1 MNKKILSVILS
12 GVLMLTSAGVFVSCD
27 DYDDDINNLQTQINE
42 LKTGSIAG
50 VESQLQSLSATVSSL
65 SSAQGTL
72 QEGLTALQ
80 TSLSGLQSSLS
91 SLQSNVSDL
100 QSSVSNLESLK
111 GEVESL
117 NTKIVSMTSSF
128 VSKDFLTTTL
138 SSYATTQSVAEM
150 AQELRKAVN
159 DAKTELQTAII
170 AAAGT
175 AADEKVAAAK
185 KEIET
190 KIAEA
195 QADFEKK
202 VSELQATLETKIA
215 EAQAAA
221 VKAAG
226 EACEAAF
233 QTKFD
238 AAVSAAGLVSQ
249 GNLSKAIED
258 YDAKIK
264 AYITE
269 AITTNEGVI
278 SEALGGQI
286 KSAVEG
292 LQKLIVGRLTS
303 LKLIPDT
310 YENGIETIEFNA
322 LTYKEWEKVAPATA
336 KTETTPTHTGAD
348 ITSNSDKVKTVK
360 YHVSPAN
367 VTTEGIGAV
376 KFWLQ
381 TAADLETRAAAVKA
395 EDLFEITGFAVNT
408 TTDGLKTLDIDLKKK
423 FGANLQLA
431 DNKIYTV
438 ALEATIADDLCVEGE
453 AGAKVY
459 SDYAKLSEITITPK
473 LAQLQK
479 NSNGVYAFG
488 SNHQHFA
495 RTYADAK
502 DPNTTAVIKAQFD
515 EDLDMLA
522 FTSACDDNE
531 REFSKEA
538 CENAGLYFEYNVV
551 GEPWLVGAT
560 NTDQQMHAKVK
571 DGHLLVAQAPAAG
584 DTFAEHSETAIG
596 KTPVVRVL
604 LRDSR
609 NDDAIVDV
617 RYFRVEWVS
626 EDQVDTKLDVVKTF
640 DYTLDCDGFNTNN
653 VFTWEDMSRMILTQL
668 GKRDENGKPSGMSRD
683 DFINLY
689 NAPTITTEDKVHY
702 WDTPVVCPVR
712 INDRV
717 IGTVETAYSAVTD
730 ADEVAGTQPVELVYN
745 YGGNSPEDGAFTWY
759 LTARQIGSIMHEA
772 GYTDH
777 GTWVWPGVPVKR
789 TVTITCESKNK
800 HQRGDVTFQ
809 FEVLIKLP
817 TVPFVSPMEGRSW
830 KDGNNYDEIRFTP
843 VILGTVNRAGAT
855 VIPGMDPVYDW
866 DVQNSFKDVDADA
879 AGGQIVGDPN
889 KSNSNNCFRWDIQF
903 CHKQPN
909 NAYYVYSNPDNT
921 QRFALDNS
929 QKGYELLTK
938 SNDRVAA
945 KFDYD
950 AAMGNRWYKADA
962 DATARIHLTIDHTDE
977 GIAMVENEHKMN
989 VDVWSRIN
997 KYNYHLVKDFAVQVV
1012 KPLTINP
1019 ETVDGFED
1027 GYMGTQTLEIAE
1039 AVTMTDFMGWT
1050 VSYSGIR
1057 IPNNPTYTQQDL
1069 FKYYKI
1075 SSMKFDL
1082 ENAYVDIAGKPS
1094 VDEYFGADAL
1104 QLVTDNTTVSGCT
1117 LTNLTYDKKKSD
1129 LQTTTVY
1136 IVIDVTVEHYWGTAK
1151 ATVRIPV
1158 VPGRAA

>member
-65 SSAQGTL
+65 SAATD
-72 QEGLTALQ
+72 AIK
-80 TSLSGLQSSLS
+80 GLQSSLS
-91 SLQSNVSDL
+91 GLQT
-100 QSSVSNLESLK
+100 SVSSLEA
-111 GEVESL
+111 GIESIR
-117 NTKIVSMTSSF
+117 NSF

-150 AQELRKAVN
+150 AQELRKAISE
-159 DAKTELQTAII
+159 AKGEVGEEDLAELQKTI
-170 AAAGT
+170 
-175 AADEKVAAAK
+175 
-185 KEIET
+185 
-190 KIAEA
+190 
-195 QADFEKK
+195 
-202 VSELQATLETKIA
+202 ETKIA

-238 AAVSAAGLVSQ
+238 AAVSAAGLVSNE
-249 GNLSKAIED
+249 NLSKAIED

-381 TAADLETRAAAVKA
+381 TATNLETRAAAVKA

-431 DNKIYTV
+431 GNKIYTV

-459 SDYAKLSEITITPK
+459 SDYAKLSEIAITPK

-479 NSNGVYAFG
+479 NSDGVYAFG
-488 SNHQHFA
+488 SDHYHFA
-495 RTYADAK
+495 RTYAEAK

-515 EDLDMLA
+515 EPLDMLA

-551 GEPWLVGAT
+551 GEPWLVGST

-571 DGHLLVAQAPAAG
+571 DGHFLVAQAPAAG
-584 DTFAEHSETAIG
+584 DTFAEFSETAIG

-617 RYFRVEWVS
+617 KYFRVEWGS
-626 EDQVDTKLDVVKTF
+626 EDQEDTKLNVVKTF

-653 VFTWEDMSRMILTQL
+653 VFTWEDMSRMVLTQL

-683 DFINLY
+683 DFVNLY
-689 NAPTITTEDKVHY
+689 YPPTITTKDKVHY
-702 WDTPVVCPVR
+702 WDTPVVCPVD
-712 INDRV
+712 IDDRV
-717 IGTVETAYSAVTD
+717 IGTVAATYSAVTD
-730 ADEVAGTQPVELVYN
+730 ADEVAGTQPVELVFN
-745 YGGNSPEDGAFTWY
+745 YGGNSPEDGVFTWY

-777 GTWVWPGVPVKR
+777 DNTWVWPGVPVKR
-789 TVTITCESKNK
+789 TVTITCKSKNK

-817 TVPFVSPMEGRSW
+817 KEPFVSPMEGRSW
-830 KDGNNYDEIRFTP
+830 KDGNNFEEIRFTP
-843 VILGTVNRAGAT
+843 VILGTVNRDGNT
-855 VIPGMDPVYDW
+855 VRPGDEPVYDW
-866 DVQNSFKDVDADA
+866 DVQNSFQDVDAA
-879 AGGQIVGDPN
+879 ANGGQIVGDPN
-889 KSNSNNCFRWDIQF
+889 NSNSNNCFRWDIQF

-909 NAYYVYSNPDNT
+909 NAYYVYTNPDNT
-921 QRFALDNS
+921 QRFAVDNS
-929 QKGYELLTK
+929 RKGYELLTK
-938 SNDRVAA
+938 SNNKVAA
-945 KFDYD
+945 QLEYNS
-950 AAMGNRWYKADA
+950 AMGARWYQADA
-962 DATARIHLTIDHTDE
+962 DATARIHLMINHAAE
-977 GIAMVENEHKMN
+977 GIAMVENEHKMKM
-989 VDVWSRIN
+989 DVWSRIN

-1050 VSYSGIR
+1050 VSYSAGIS
-1057 IPNNPTYTQQDL
+1057 IPNNPNYTQQDL
-1069 FKYYKI
+1069 FDYYKI

-1082 ENAYVDIAGKPS
+1082 ENAYVDIAGRPS

-1104 QLVTDNTTVSGCT
+1104 QLVPENITVGGRPVT

-1129 LQTTTVY
+1129 LQTSTVY